1 MGSRRL
7 IGVIAL
13 VILVVTASVVAIN
26 VYLSKENGGVGNQPP
41 SCEIDATPMFG
52 TAPLNV
58 TFTISASDPD
68 GSIESWSLDVL
79 DLSGPEFSGEGAP
92 PSTRNY
98 TYYYTGWHNVKL
110 TVTDDD
116 GAVFQHSITI
126 QVATPPISCS
136 LSVDM
141 ASGNAPLDVNFTLSV
156 EGPEGMILYWDLRTD
171 REEDPEYYGSGFP
184 PSFIEHTYWDVGT
197 HVANLTILEY
207 NEHEYSAEVT
217 ILVIPE
223 STGNTSVYFIDVGQG
238 DSILIQTPD
247 GKNILIDAGDN
258 SAGSTV
264 TSFLSSLSITIVDVF
279 VGTHPHA
286 DHIGGA
292 DDVLE
297 SFDVLSVYC
306 PGYGSTS
313 VTYADFM
320 AAVEAEGCP
329 LYTDEDHDP
338 GDFMNWSS
346 EVSFQILNINADAD
360 SANDASIVL
369 KMVCDSV
376 SFLFTGDIGFDVESE
391 MMASFDLDVDI
402 LKVSHHGSAYATS
415 DDFLDET
422 APDLAII
429 SVGEG
434 NSYGHP
440 ATVTLTRLQ
449 EHDITF
455 VRTDV
460 SGTVMIVTN
469 GTTWMPF

>member
-1 MGSRRL
+1 MGRRRL
-7 IGVIAL
+7 IVAIAL
-13 VILVVTASVVAIN
+13 VILILIASLEVIYD
-26 VYLSKENGGVGNQPP
+26 YLSKEKGGVENQAPN
-41 SCEIDATPMFG
+41 CEISATPKIG

-58 TFTISASDPD
+58 IFTISASDPD
-68 GSIESWSLDVL
+68 GFIESWSLDVL
-79 DLSGPEFSGEGAP
+79 DSGPEFSGDGSP
-92 PSTRNY
+92 PSTLNY
-98 TYYYTGWHNVKL
+98 TYYYTGWHNVKM
-110 TVTDDD
+110 TVTDND

-126 QVATPPISCS
+126 QVASPQISCS
-136 LSVDM
+136 LSVDK
-141 ASGNAPLDVNFTLSV
+141 ASGHAPLEVNFTLSV
-156 EGPEGMILYWDLRTD
+156 EAPESMILWWDLRTD
-171 REEDPEYYGSGFP
+171 KEEDPEYHGPGIP
-184 PSFIEHTYWDVGT
+184 PSFIEHTYWNVGT
-197 HVANLTILEY
+197 YIANLTIIEY

-217 ILVIPE
+217 IKVIPE
-223 STGNTSVYFIDVGQG
+223 STGNTTVYFIDVGQG

-247 GKNILIDAGDN
+247 SKNILIDAGDN
-258 SAGSTV
+258 SAGPTV
-264 TSFLSSLSITIVDVF
+264 TSFLSSLSITIIDVF

-297 SFDVLSVYC
+297 TFDVLSVYY

-320 AAVEAEGCP
+320 TAVEAEGC
-329 LYTDEDHDP
+329 LVYTDEDHDP

-360 SANDASIVL
+360 NANDASIVL
-369 KMVCDSV
+369 KMVYDSV
-376 SFLFTGDIGFDVESE
+376 SFLFTGDIGFDIEDE

-422 APDLAII
+422 TPELAII

-440 ATVTLTRLQ
+440 APVTLISLQ
-449 EHDITF
+449 EHDAT
-455 VRTDV
+455 VLRTDL
-460 SGTVMIVTN
+460 SGTVTISTSGM
-469 GTTWMPF
+469 TWTAF